1 MAAMRQVTLEIPDKD
16 YEFFIRLV
24 KNLKFVKLAGE
35 KPSADP
41 EAQLTPSQRK
51 TWANIRKGFEELK
64 LVEQGKMQTRPA
76 SALLE
81 ELENE
86 GLFDRP

>member
-35 KPSADP
+35 SPAADL
-41 EAQLTPSQRK
+41 EAQLTPAQRK
-51 TWANIRKGFEELK
+51 TWANIKKGFQELK
-64 LVEQGKMQTRPA
+64 LVEQGKLQTRPLQD
-76 SALLE
+76 LLDE
-81 ELENE
+81 I
-86 GLFDRP
+86 

>member
-35 KPSADP
+35 SPAADP
-41 EAQLTPSQRK
+41 EAQLTPAQRK
-51 TWANIRKGFEELK
+51 TWANIKKGFQELK
-64 LVEQGKMQTRPA
+64 LVERGKLQTRPLQD
-76 SALLE
+76 LLDE
-81 ELENE
+81 I
-86 GLFDRP
+86 

>member
-35 KPSADP
+35 SLAADP
-41 EAQLTPSQRK
+41 EAQLTPAQCK
-51 TWANIRKGFEELK
+51 TWANIKKGFEELK

-76 SALLE
+76 SDFLA
-81 ELENE
+81 ELKTE
-86 GLFDRP
+86 GLL